1 MKARAAKIAGMA
13 APWLL
18 TILAIQALLWV
29 FFGWSPVL
37 GNLVSAME
45 LRAYAAQVWPGL
57 EPEGPWAWYDLKS
70 GGYSLEFALENGGGR
85 RALSCDLKDGL
96 ITDERRATVLR
107 KELGIA
113 KSPQVNGCQAFWQA
127 RWKPWSPEDPVVDI
141 RIDFGDRRAAPE
153 PDEGTMR
160 AAMADRA
167 MELYEDLSP
176 RTPVHT
182 VSVYYNHESE
192 EDRSGGSLWHFITV
206 DLPEGMPL
214 TREMVLSGEL
224 KSR

>member
-1 MKARAAKIAGMA
+1 M
-13 APWLL
+13 
-18 TILAIQALLWV
+18 
-29 FFGWSPVL
+29 
-37 GNLVSAME
+37 
-45 LRAYAAQVWPGL
+45 
-57 EPEGPWAWYDLKS
+57 
-70 GGYSLEFALENGGGR
+70 
-85 RALSCDLKDGL
+85 
-96 ITDERRATVLR
+96 
-107 KELGIA
+107 
-113 KSPQVNGCQAFWQA
+113 
-127 RWKPWSPEDPVVDI
+127 VDI
-141 RIDFGDRRAAPE
+141 RIDFGDRRAAPV

-214 TREMVLSGEL
+214 TWEMVLSGEL

>member
-1 MKARAAKIAGMA
+1 MEYIIKYTGDILSLGY
-13 APWLL
+13 PTELL
-18 TILAIQALLWV
+18 DAQFAI
-29 FFGWSPVL
+29 
-37 GNLVSAME
+37 ME
-45 LRAYAAQVWPGL
+45 LEPDQAERLLEHSQVTCY
-57 EPEGPWAWYDLKS
+57 EPERS
-70 GGYSLEFALENGGGR
+70 
-85 RALSCDLKDGL
+85 LSC
-96 ITDERRATVLR
+96 
-107 KELGIA
+107 
-113 KSPQVNGCQAFWQA
+113 
-127 RWKPWSPEDPVVDI
+127 
-141 RIDFGDRRAAPE
+141 
-153 PDEGTMR
+153 
-160 AAMADRA
+160 MADRA